1 MIYEFD
7 SISLAASLILGRN
20 ARGQKEWVDINGFPF
35 DENEKN
41 NYVGVFNINDEST
54 YGVLKVGSL
63 AFELFKKV
71 FELGNITDEE
81 IEKLKEKEYSKQLF
95 SRTVYPILADHREDN
110 RGNSNVIRYRKE
122 PIVYQGKNIYFTTQ
136 WFASNRNDVISW
148 YKKHL

>member
-1 MIYEFD
+1 MNYPNAYRLREKLCSDGTIINGVFQNDYEFD

-63 AFELFKKV
+63 AFELFKRCLN
-71 FELGNITDEE
+71 LG
-81 IEKLKEKEYSKQLF
+81 
-95 SRTVYPILADHREDN
+95 ILRM
-110 RGNSNVIRYRKE
+110 
-122 PIVYQGKNIYFTTQ
+122 
-136 WFASNRNDVISW
+136 
-148 YKKHL
+148 KK